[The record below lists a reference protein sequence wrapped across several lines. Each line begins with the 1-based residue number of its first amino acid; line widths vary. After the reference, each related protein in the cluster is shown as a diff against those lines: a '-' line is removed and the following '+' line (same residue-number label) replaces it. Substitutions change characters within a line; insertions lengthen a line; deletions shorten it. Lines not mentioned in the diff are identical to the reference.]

1 MCVRSI
7 VQPTLHMYSPW
18 ACGRQITRY
27 CPTTAHTDSQSL
39 GTDERTIRKTASGF
53 AQMQVVF
60 KREESSI
67 YDSTA
72 APEVPEYSF
81 FFFLFF
87 FERTSRQPCG
97 YDT

>member
-7 VQPTLHMYSPW
+7 VQPTLHMYSVLSVGVW
-18 ACGRQITRY
+18 QITRY
-27 CPTTAHTDSQSL
+27 CPITAHTDSQSL

-60 KREESSI
+60 KREGSSI

-81 FFFLFF
+81 FFFSVLF
-87 FERTSRQPCG
+87 RTHEQAALWI
-97 YDT
+97 